1 MDRLKT
7 MSQVWTHALSHP
19 LRAKTHRR
27 TLFPYKDFIFS
38 VRRREELNE
47 KGARREGRN
56 TASMSSGGRRS
67 GGGFHAARLND
78 EEVLF
83 IAKSPKIFAV
93 IEFDMGFA
101 DSYESQNCRR
111 LLFMI

>member
-1 MDRLKT
+1 LICILNVQFSVYVCK
-7 MSQVWTHALSHP
+7 L
-19 LRAKTHRR
+19 
-27 TLFPYKDFIFS
+27 DFRFS

-78 EEVLF
+78 EEVLYVFMCFDF
-83 IAKSPKIFAV
+83 IYFFVFFQFLSF
-93 IEFDMGFA
+93 
-101 DSYESQNCRR
+101 
-111 LLFMI
+111 